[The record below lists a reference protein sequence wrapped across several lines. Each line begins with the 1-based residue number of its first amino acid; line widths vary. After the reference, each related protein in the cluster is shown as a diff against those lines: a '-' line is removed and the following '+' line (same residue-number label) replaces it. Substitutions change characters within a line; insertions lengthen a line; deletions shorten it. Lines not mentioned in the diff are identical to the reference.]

1 MKVIDVSDWNNNID
15 WSNVTYAGVEGVLS
29 KSVRAGLYERH

>member
-15 WSNVTYAGVEGVLS
+15 WSNVTYAGVEGGIVKISEGRTL
-29 KSVRAGLYERH
+29 

>member
-15 WSNVTYAGVEGVLS
+15 WSNVTYAGVVVEKQPEPLMDM
-29 KSVRAGLYERH
+29 VR